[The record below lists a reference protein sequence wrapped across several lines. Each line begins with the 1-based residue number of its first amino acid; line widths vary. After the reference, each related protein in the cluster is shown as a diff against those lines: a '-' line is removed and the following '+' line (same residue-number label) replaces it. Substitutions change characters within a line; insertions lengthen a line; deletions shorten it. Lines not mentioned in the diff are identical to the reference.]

1 MSLQIALAQ
10 IQLPP
15 NYGTSAEYDQPRCIT
30 SKQDIRK
37 EAVRLLSHSKKLVSY
52 SDLIV
57 DLDVSTQKLRG
68 VILPL
73 IENGAI
79 ERVLIDGAVY
89 LRLVRELT
97 PAEIETPKVV
107 TSRNEQ
113 ESQKSRDKII
123 AAIKAGHDRI
133 LSIQLH
139 TKLCQAT
146 ISKQTLA
153 MREAGVIKAVKIPK
167 TNHVRL
173 EVAA

>member
-15 NYGTSAEYDQPRCIT
+15 NYGTSSEYDTPRCIT
-30 SKQDIRK
+30 SKHDIRK

-57 DLDVSTQKLRG
+57 DLDVTTQKLRG

-89 LRLVRELT
+89 LRLVRELA
-97 PAEIETPKVV
+97 PAEIETPKVI
-107 TSRNEQ
+107 TTRNEQ

-123 AAIKAGHDRI
+123 AAINEGHNRL

-146 ISKQTLA
+146 VSKQTLA
-153 MREAGVIKAVKIPK
+153 LREAGIIKVMRIPR
-167 TNHVRL
+167 TNHVWF
-173 EVAA
+173 EVVE